1 MKTNIQTFEDALA
14 YQLQGLFYAEKAIRE
29 EFETCSSEITSE
41 EVKTAIRKYIESA
54 DDKMLKMK
62 RIFNYLLKPL
72 ERKNEVINKLLDE
85 THQLLSYATS
95 PNLKDILMVSCIQ
108 KINAYKLAGYRTAY
122 LFAVE
127 LEMDTAA
134 DLLQEVVS
142 CEQQSAKELSE
153 LSLEEFNRQT

>member
-1 MKTNIQTFEDALA
+1 MKMNIQTFEDALA
-14 YQLQGLFYAEKAIRE
+14 YQLQGLFYAERTLRE
-29 EFETCSSEITSE
+29 EFETCSSEITSD

-62 RIFNYLLKPL
+62 RIFNYLLKPI

-85 THQLLSYATS
+85 THQLLSYVTS
-95 PNLKDILMVSCIQ
+95 PHLKDILMVSCIQ
-108 KINAYKLAGYRTAY
+108 NINAYKLAGYKTAY

-134 DLLQEVVS
+134 DLVQEVIAW
-142 CEQQSAKELSE
+142 EQQTAKELNE
-153 LSLEEFNRQT
+153 LSIEEFNRQ